1 MRRLFVLLVV
11 AVGLAP
17 GTWWR
22 SPPPPDDRRQ
32 GLTVTALAVPRAD
45 LGPLE
50 LVGAWLLDSP
60 NRDFGSYSGLAV
72 LAPGELLAA
81 SDNGGM
87 MAFSA
92 PGEGRAHARIGDF
105 TGNGGRSKRNLDIE
119 ALARDPATGTIWV
132 AFEMT
137 NRIER
142 YDAHFRRTGR
152 VWPEAMAG
160 WSANAGPEAMA
171 RLADGRFVVLAEA
184 SPGWFDAETPGL
196 LFAGDPVAGAE
207 PRAFR
212 FRPPEGF
219 RPVDMAPLPDGRVV
233 ILLRQI
239 AWGLPPGFA
248 GRLVLADPA
257 EIEQGKPWRA
267 KPLAVLAPP
276 LPSDNYEG
284 LAIEPDGRGGAVLW
298 LISDDNGSAFQRTL
312 LLRLVWR
319 ANEKARGD

>member
-11 AVGLAP
+11 ALGLAP

-22 SPPPPDDRRQ
+22 SPPSPDDRRQ
-32 GLTVTALAVPRAD
+32 QLRVTPLDVPRTD

-50 LVGAWLLDSP
+50 LAGAWVLDSP
-60 NRDFGSYSGLAV
+60 HRDFGSYSGLAV

-81 SDNGGM
+81 SDRGTM

-92 PGEGRAHARIGDF
+92 PGEGPARVRIGDF
-105 TGNGGRSKRNLDIE
+105 TGSAGRPKRYLDIE
-119 ALARDPATGTIWV
+119 ALARDPATGTIWA

-142 YDAHFRRTGR
+142 YDARFARTAR

-171 RLADGRFVVLAEA
+171 RLADGRFVVLAEGGRDW
-184 SPGWFDAETPGL
+184 SDPEMPGL
-196 LFAGDPVAGAE
+196 LFPGDPVAGAE
-207 PRAFR
+207 PLAFR
-212 FRPPEGF
+212 FRPPDGF

-239 AWGLPPGFA
+239 AWGLPPGFS

-257 EIEQGKPWRA
+257 DIEQGKPWQT